1 MGAYLCL
8 NFSRGLLQIFHIFVC
23 NFPGTFLQTNVQKI
37 LKRGSRSCSACN
49 ALNFFSRILKSEA
62 LVYKSYFFE
71 KSRFTKIIR
80 HQILIQILYF
90 LTRLPTRQDGVETR
104 DKVYS
109 RLNPSEPQ
117 YFTLKNRFL
126 SVWSCMSNHLN
137 IINEICIRAKGV

>member
-1 MGAYLCL
+1 M
-8 NFSRGLLQIFHIFVC
+8 
-23 NFPGTFLQTNVQKI
+23 
-37 LKRGSRSCSACN
+37 
-49 ALNFFSRILKSEA
+49 
-62 LVYKSYFFE
+62 
-71 KSRFTKIIR
+71 
-80 HQILIQILYF
+80 
-90 LTRLPTRQDGVETR
+90 RLPTRQDGVETR